1 MPDIDIDFCVN
12 RRQEVIDYVVQKY
25 GKEKVVQIVTFGT
38 MAAKMCVRDVGRA
51 MALPYSLCD
60 KVAKAIPNKVPGVKD
75 VTLPVALKVSPDL
88 KEMYENEPDVTKLL
102 DMAMKLEG
110 LQRHTG
116 VHPAG
121 VIIGQKPIEE
131 YVPLARSVD
140 GGIVCQYEKDPVE
153 ELGLLKMDF
162 LALRNLTVIKDAL
175 DRIEE
180 NHGVKLNMSELDMS
194 DPAVYE
200 LLSEGKTNGVFQ
212 LESAG
217 MKSFMKQLKP
227 KNLDEIIAG
236 ISLYRPGP
244 MDFIPKYLA
253 NREHPESIVYDT
265 PKLEKILKST
275 YGCMVYQE
283 QVMQIVMELAGYSM
297 GRSDLVRRAMAKKK
311 ADVMDKERQYF
322 VYGNEELNVPG
333 CVKNGIQES
342 VANKIF
348 DDMVDF
354 ANYAFNKSHAA
365 VYAVVA
371 YQTAYLKIYYP
382 VEYMAALI
390 SSVRENT
397 EKMSSYIQTCKSL
410 GIKILPPDINKGS
423 GDFLV
428 DGNAIR
434 FGLSGL
440 RSIGDGV
447 TEVVHQ
453 EVVANGPFTSLEDF
467 CTRLSGK
474 EANKRTI
481 ESFIL
486 AGAFDSFGYNR
497 HQMMMVYPAVL
508 EQTAKEKKNAMS
520 GQMSLMDFLGEE
532 EKTEFQVRY
541 PDVEEY
547 PKDELLAKEKEILGI
562 YVSGHP
568 LEDDLDII
576 EEYTTAKSTAF
587 LADTEED
594 ENAGTEME
602 FEERECVVDKSSYT
616 IGGLLTEITKK
627 TTRNGDEMAFL
638 TVEDLYGSVEVVVFA
653 RDYRQNK
660 DRFVKD
666 AKVLIKG
673 NASVD
678 ERGGKLLFSKM
689 TTFDEIRQERIAA
702 GKELWLRFT
711 ELETYMQQE
720 QALYATLRQYP
731 GRVVVCLY
739 QGDRSHED

>member
-1 MPDIDIDFCVN
+1 
-12 RRQEVIDYVVQKY
+12 
-25 GKEKVVQIVTFGT
+25 
-38 MAAKMCVRDVGRA
+38 
-51 MALPYSLCD
+51 
-60 KVAKAIPNKVPGVKD
+60 
-75 VTLPVALKVSPDL
+75 
-88 KEMYENEPDVTKLL
+88 
-102 DMAMKLEG
+102 
-110 LQRHTG
+110 
-116 VHPAG
+116 
-121 VIIGQKPIEE
+121 
-131 YVPLARSVD
+131 
-140 GGIVCQYEKDPVE
+140 
-153 ELGLLKMDF
+153 
-162 LALRNLTVIKDAL
+162 
-175 DRIEE
+175 
-180 NHGVKLNMSELDMS
+180 
-194 DPAVYE
+194 
-200 LLSEGKTNGVFQ
+200 
-212 LESAG
+212 
-217 MKSFMKQLKP
+217 
-227 KNLDEIIAG
+227 
-236 ISLYRPGP
+236 
-244 MDFIPKYLA
+244 
-253 NREHPESIVYDT
+253 
-265 PKLEKILKST
+265 
-275 YGCMVYQE
+275 
-283 QVMQIVMELAGYSM
+283 
-297 GRSDLVRRAMAKKK
+297 
-311 ADVMDKERQYF
+311 
-322 VYGNEELNVPG
+322 
-333 CVKNGIQES
+333 
-342 VANKIF
+342 
-348 DDMVDF
+348 MVDF

-397 EKMSSYIQTCKSL
+397 EKMSSYIQTCKLL

-731 GRVVVCLY
+731 GRVVVKVLIKPAGEGQEQNIKLKQLPDLY
-739 QGDRSHED
+739 RVDASETLVEKLKQTYGEANVILLDKKGNGEKS

>member
-1 MPDIDIDFCVN
+1 
-12 RRQEVIDYVVQKY
+12 
-25 GKEKVVQIVTFGT
+25 
-38 MAAKMCVRDVGRA
+38 
-51 MALPYSLCD
+51 
-60 KVAKAIPNKVPGVKD
+60 
-75 VTLPVALKVSPDL
+75 
-88 KEMYENEPDVTKLL
+88 
-102 DMAMKLEG
+102 
-110 LQRHTG
+110 
-116 VHPAG
+116 
-121 VIIGQKPIEE
+121 
-131 YVPLARSVD
+131 
-140 GGIVCQYEKDPVE
+140 
-153 ELGLLKMDF
+153 
-162 LALRNLTVIKDAL
+162 
-175 DRIEE
+175 
-180 NHGVKLNMSELDMS
+180 
-194 DPAVYE
+194 
-200 LLSEGKTNGVFQ
+200 
-212 LESAG
+212 
-217 MKSFMKQLKP
+217 
-227 KNLDEIIAG
+227 
-236 ISLYRPGP
+236 
-244 MDFIPKYLA
+244 
-253 NREHPESIVYDT
+253 
-265 PKLEKILKST
+265 
-275 YGCMVYQE
+275 
-283 QVMQIVMELAGYSM
+283 MQIVMELAGYSM

-720 QALYATLRQYP
+720 QALYATLRQYS
-731 GRVVVCLY
+731 GRVVVKVLIKPAGEGQEQNIKLKQLPDLY
-739 QGDRSHED
+739 RVDASETLVEKLKQTYGEANVILLDKKGNGEKS